1 MIAGVYFRTAIPR
14 EGLRTALSASRLG
27 LILAG
32 ALASSLCLNLPAH
45 AVKHF
50 MGGNIQDHK
59 DSQRCV
65 EQRNGLHAE
74 TMMGCSGGGE

>member
-1 MIAGVYFRTAIPR
+1 MIAGVYFRTAPPR
-14 EGLRTALSASRLG
+14 EGLRTALPASRVVLMH
-27 LILAG
+27 AG
-32 ALASSLCLNLPAH
+32 ALATSLCLSLPAH

-65 EQRNGLHAE
+65 EQRNGLHVE
-74 TMMGCSGGGE
+74 MMMDCSGDGG